1 MQSVQSCAGV
11 VLVDTGCCSSEPR
24 TRLLQELDLFIGG
37 FSAKDAVPVRIAAEP
52 CNDRLVLQFEIQAV
66 LVAIVPEQPG
76 GDLMDLKRFAVHER
90 HVEEAALGLVQ

>member
-1 MQSVQSCAGV
+1 MQGFQSCAGV
-11 VLVDTGCCSSEPR
+11 VLADTGWCSSEPR
-24 TRLLQELDLFIGG
+24 TWLFQKLGFLIGR

-52 CNDRLVLQFEIQAV
+52 FNDRLVLQFEIEAV

-76 GDLMDLKRFAVHER
+76 GDLMDLQRLAVHER